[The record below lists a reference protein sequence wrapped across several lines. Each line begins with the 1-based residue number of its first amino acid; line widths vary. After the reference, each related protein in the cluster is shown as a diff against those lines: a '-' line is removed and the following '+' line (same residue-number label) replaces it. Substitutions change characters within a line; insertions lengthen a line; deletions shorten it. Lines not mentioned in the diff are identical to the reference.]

1 MATLFNTKISQTY
14 EGLIKT
20 FDNAAISAT
29 LKELTDG
36 SGNQTGLY
44 LNTAGDFKVTNI
56 LEWGSL
62 KDTGTGVTITR
73 FVTSTDGIEN
83 FDNNTSLPTTAA
95 VKLYVDTKFATSDT
109 LQEVLVFGNTTG
121 GNDIAVSAND
131 DITFTDSSKAIFG
144 AGSDLQIYHDGSNSY
159 INENGAGDLRI
170 STNGAQVAIQNGL
183 SENMG
188 RFIVNDSVILYY
200 DNVQKFQTTSTGI
213 SVVGLI
219 SNVSNPLTAQD
230 AATKSYVDALDA
242 GSNLDITDGTTA
254 GVVNLNTQSLSILGT
269 TNEIDSVVSGQSVT
283 LGLPNQIHVN
293 VLGNLTGNVTG
304 NVTGD
309 LTGNS
314 AGTHTGAVVGNVTGD
329 LTGNVTG
336 NLTGISSK
344 VNVSNTAVDQNQYLL
359 QSVGLTGGQDVYAD
373 SNLYFNPVT
382 NLLTVNGSGAITG
395 DLTVTGNITGGG
407 GSFLP
412 LAGGTM
418 TGNTIHNDN
427 VKSIYGTASD
437 GLEIYHDGTHSY
449 VDDSGTGK
457 LILRGNSAIELHKY
471 TGEYMITAVA
481 DGAVSLYYNDSKKL
495 ETTNT
500 GISVTGNGV
509 FSGSVQIPNAGQLQ
523 LGTGNHMILQH
534 NSANGFIKNLTGQLS
549 IDQSA
554 VTQSI
559 VFRTS
564 DNFALDTTA
573 LTISRNGDLTTGRD
587 VTIAGDLTVNGTTTT
602 VNSQTLAV
610 VDPLIQLAKDNTAN
624 SLDIGL
630 YGDYND
636 GTGRFLGLFS
646 DASDGNKFKLFKG
659 TTVEP
664 TTTVNIGGAGYVA
677 ADLQVAGLEATSFTN
692 TGDLLVEDNI
702 YLTDA
707 GTTRAKIQLNSSDR
721 DNLDIKAVS
730 LGSTMNF
737 FTADTLALSL
747 NASQN
752 AIFEGDVNI
761 NGGDLNVGNSST
773 VNSVLNMLGTNDSFI
788 EKDTGNDLYL
798 VNNNNEKDLK
808 FRIRDVNGANIVALT
823 LDGSEGGNATF
834 AGNITLGDS
843 HFIGDD
849 SDNNLLIQSSTGENV
864 ILNSPSD
871 DLLFRTAGTTRLQI
885 TDALC
890 SISETTTIGATTAT
904 AKLNVGGKLK
914 VTDDLIMAQTNGRI
928 DYDNGVNTGAL
939 RFYSTSGGAERM
951 RISSAGV
958 LQLNQ
963 TTSKLVGGGDTTGR
977 MILSNSDTT
986 AYITLYGSAYA
997 GSSALAESIQVIQ
1010 NSAVTATF
1018 SEDNRLGVGISEPAY
1033 KLHVHNPSNV
1043 FGQTGE
1049 IALGVKSNDNNDN
1062 PRVVFQALK
1071 SGTNMGSL
1079 GIQTLTSNTLS
1090 EKVRINQTGQVG
1102 IGTDSPVS
1110 RLNVK
1115 TTKTALST
1123 QNAFLSLGLTIDD
1136 DSTYNA
1142 AGGGGGIAF
1151 RSAFNSAGQQNM
1163 YAAINSIKESPNP
1176 SDYRGSLAFYTNQN
1190 VTGVPL
1196 ERMRINSSGNVGIGT
1211 NNPDA
1216 PLQVTGTTSSGH
1228 TVLFT
1233 RNLAAASTDNALFKI
1248 DNINS
1253 GDDQPAAQ
1261 IGQRGTGDILQL
1273 IDGATTKVFV
1283 VKDGGNVGIGT
1294 ANPSEKLEV
1303 DGNVQIGSTTD
1314 AKLYMVSTGGNGNNE
1329 RFFIEGYAYG
1339 GTYGGGFKL
1348 STRNSANVF
1357 NTAVTVDGI
1366 GNVGIGTDSP
1376 NQLLEVANNAGGATI
1391 SISTDQSP
1399 GSQAA
1404 KKYTN
1409 LDFTGY
1415 NNNVMARVQSWDE
1428 SSSTGHGNLTFST
1441 RNASTGLLSQA
1452 MMINYAG
1459 NVGIGTDSPGTLHG
1473 AGYGT
1478 TKLHI
1483 DGGSDRGQVIIEG
1496 DAFAGIVLSDNGATA
1511 NERVFSTSVDDG
1523 KYTIKPLSDN
1533 GTSTLGGVAVTVL
1546 HDGKVGIG
1554 TTSPGTFLQ
1563 LGTYAVA
1570 GKYIDQAAYPVLPSE
1585 HMMHIT
1591 APSTN
1596 AYYGGGISFGENTF
1610 TAANIVARDAGG
1622 SGALDLC
1629 FGTGTSVSPVTEKMR
1644 ITNAGALEIRG
1655 TATLNAN
1662 KNAFIT
1668 NSDTL
1673 TLIGSSQSSG
1683 TPKDMAFYTGATR
1696 MTITSGGAI
1705 SLANA
1710 NTSVIGRPYSSGT
1723 INNGQSV
1730 VVNLNSAGGNQAGG
1744 FLVIS
1749 AVPNNVNAGGAV
1761 EIWTHIH
1768 TQGANVYSKLSGQE
1782 ENNIT
1787 INESGGAFTIANSS
1801 GSTVYYNVKVL
1812 NLTDFASTIAGT

>member
-664 TTTVNIGGAGYVA
+664 TTTVNIGAAGYVA

-747 NASQN
+747 NAAQ
-752 AIFEGDVNI
+752 
-761 NGGDLNVGNSST
+761 L
-773 VNSVLNMLGTNDSFI
+773 
-788 EKDTGNDLYL
+788 
-798 VNNNNEKDLK
+798 
-808 FRIRDVNGANIVALT
+808 
-823 LDGSEGGNATF
+823 ATF
-834 AGNITLGDS
+834 AGNVNIGESKRLRFGTGEDLQIYHDGSNSYIEDTGTGNLIVRAATSFIAQGINQSNFIIANQGGGVNLYYNNANKFDTTNIGINVTGQIDADTGRILKGSEGLYFSAGGDS
-843 HFIGDD
+843 ANGRELQFT
-849 SDNNLLIQSSTGENV
+849 SSNGGSNGSKHQINARSSNGVLSLATANV
-864 ILNSPSD
+864 
-871 DLLFRTAGTTRLQI
+871 
-885 TDALC
+885 DAL
-890 SISETTTIGATTAT
+890 TI
-904 AKLNVGGKLK
+904 
-914 VTDDLIMAQTNGRI
+914 
-928 DYDNGVNTGAL
+928 DNT
-939 RFYSTSGGAERM
+939 
-951 RISSAGV
+951 
-958 LQLNQ
+958 
-963 TTSKLVGGGDTTGR
+963 
-977 MILSNSDTT
+977 
-986 AYITLYGSAYA
+986 
-997 GSSALAESIQVIQ
+997 Q
-1010 NSAVTATF
+1010 NATF
-1018 SEDNRLGVGISEPAY
+1018 SGNVALNGAGDPILDIYRDSGANHSIRLHSEGT
-1033 KLHVHNPSNV
+1033 SW
-1043 FGQTGE
+1043 
-1049 IALGVKSNDNNDN
+1049 IDNNN
-1062 PRVVFQALK
+1062 NFGI
-1071 SGTNMGSL
+1071 GTNNPGAKFEVVSA
-1079 GIQTLTSNTLS
+1079 GAAGKARINSDGNGAVWTSNGDMQFYTNNAAYSTKFYSANKGSALLTILDSGNATFGGNVTVSGNAVNSDVKITSAALALLQLEDTGLS
-1090 EKVRINQTGQVG
+1090 KTYNIELGRSSTAGDLTFRSVSGEKVRFTEAGNVG
-1102 IGTDSPVS
+1102 IGTDSPDAKLEVKGNFKIERS
-1110 RLNVK
+1110 TIAEASELTMEAGEFDIKAHSAYKMRFFTGGSERMRITDTGNVGIG
-1115 TTKTALST
+1115 TDSPDT
-1123 QNAFLSLGLTIDD
+1123 SLDVEGAIQA
-1136 DSTYNA
+1136 SES
-1142 AGGGGGIAF
+1142 GGDFIRMQTDGTNNIFDVNSGDYVF
-1151 RSAFNSAGQQNM
+1151 RTSGFA
-1163 YAAINSIKESPNP
+1163 
-1176 SDYRGSLAFYTNQN
+1176 
-1190 VTGVPL
+1190 

-1283 VKDGGNVGIGT
+1283 VKDG
-1294 ANPSEKLEV
+1294 
-1303 DGNVQIGSTTD
+1303 
-1314 AKLYMVSTGGNGNNE
+1314 
-1329 RFFIEGYAYG
+1329 
-1339 GTYGGGFKL
+1339 
-1348 STRNSANVF
+1348 
-1357 NTAVTVDGI
+1357 
-1366 GNVGIGTDSP
+1366 
-1376 NQLLEVANNAGGATI
+1376 
-1391 SISTDQSP
+1391 
-1399 GSQAA
+1399 
-1404 KKYTN
+1404 
-1409 LDFTGY
+1409 
-1415 NNNVMARVQSWDE
+1415 
-1428 SSSTGHGNLTFST
+1428 
-1441 RNASTGLLSQA
+1441 
-1452 MMINYAG
+1452 G